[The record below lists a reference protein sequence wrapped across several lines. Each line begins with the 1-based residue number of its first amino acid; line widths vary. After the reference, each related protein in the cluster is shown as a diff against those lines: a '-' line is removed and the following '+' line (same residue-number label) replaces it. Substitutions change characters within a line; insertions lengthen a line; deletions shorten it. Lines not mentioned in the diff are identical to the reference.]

1 MVVEGHRDVL
11 TKVVGPRIE
20 LGEGV
25 VHKAIGHPG
34 HADEEDEPEEIEKA
48 PDVKQERKLLSYE
61 LTECQF
67 AEA

>member
-11 TKVVGPRIE
+11 AKVVGPWIE

-34 HADEEDEPEEIEKA
+34 HADEEDEPKEIEKA
-48 PDVKQERKLLSYE
+48 PDVEQEWELLMHE
-61 LTECQF
+61 LTKSRF
-67 AEA
+67 A